1 MFRKLAALSLLGL
14 FSAPLWAA
22 ECSVDIQATD
32 QMQFS
37 TNAIGV
43 DKNCKTFTVNL
54 AHSGQMAKNVMG
66 HNWVLSTVADMDGVV
81 ADGAT
86 AGLDNNYLKPNDTRV
101 IAHTKVIGGGEKD
114 VVEIDVAK
122 LKAGEQYMFYCS
134 FPGHAALMKGTL
146 EILK

>member
-22 ECSVDIQATD
+22 ECSVEIQATD

-37 TNAIGV
+37 TNAITV
-43 DKNCKTFTVNL
+43 DKSCKTFTVNL
-54 AHSGQMAKNVMG
+54 VHSGQMAKNVMG
-66 HNWVLSTVADMDGVV
+66 HNWVLSTTTDMQGVV
-81 ADGAT
+81 ADGAA
-86 AGLDNNYLKPNDTRV
+86 AGLDGDYLKADDPRV

-114 VVEIDVAK
+114 TTTIDVAK
-122 LKAGEQYMFYCS
+122 LKAGEQYMFFCS

-146 EILK
+146 ELK

>member
-22 ECSVDIQATD
+22 ECSVDVQATD

-37 TNAIGV
+37 TNAISV
-43 DKNCKTFTVNL
+43 DKSCKTFTVNL
-54 AHSGQMAKNVMG
+54 AHTGQMPKNVMG
-66 HNWVLSTVADMDGVV
+66 HNWVLSTSADMQSVL
-81 ADGAT
+81 ADGTA
-86 AGLDNNYLKPNDTRV
+86 AGLDNNYLKPADARV

-114 VVEIDVAK
+114 SVAVDVSK

-134 FPGHAALMKGTL
+134 FPGHAAIMKGTL
-146 EILK
+146 ELK

>member
-22 ECSVDIQATD
+22 ECSVDIQVAD
-32 QMQFS
+32 QLQFS

-43 DKNCKTFTVNL
+43 DKSCKTFTVNL

-66 HNWVLSTVADMDGVV
+66 HNWVLSTGADMDGVV
-81 ADGAT
+81 ADGVA

-101 IAHTKVIGGGEKD
+101 IAHTKVIGGGESD
-114 VVEIDVAK
+114 SVTFEVAK
-122 LKAGEQYMFYCS
+122 LKAGEQYMFFCS

-146 EILK
+146 EMLK